1 MKTNY
6 LKMIGM
12 ALAGIGMLC
21 SFAAD
26 NAKSKASSQE
36 MDELIEDKVNKKFA
50 EKYEGQ

>member
-26 NAKSKASSQE
+26 IANSKASIQE
-36 MDELIEDKVNKKFA
+36 MD
-50 EKYEGQ
+50 

>member
-26 NAKSKASSQE
+26 TANSKASSQE

>member
-6 LKMIGM
+6 LKMIGI

-26 NAKSKASSQE
+26 IANSKASSQE
-36 MDELIEDKVNKKFA
+36 TDELIEDKVNKKFA

>member
-26 NAKSKASSQE
+26 NANSKAFSQE

>member
-1 MKTNY
+1 MKTDY

-26 NAKSKASSQE
+26 NANSKASSQE

>member
-12 ALAGIGMLC
+12 AFAGIGMLC
-21 SFAAD
+21 SFAAEIA
-26 NAKSKASSQE
+26 NSKASSQE